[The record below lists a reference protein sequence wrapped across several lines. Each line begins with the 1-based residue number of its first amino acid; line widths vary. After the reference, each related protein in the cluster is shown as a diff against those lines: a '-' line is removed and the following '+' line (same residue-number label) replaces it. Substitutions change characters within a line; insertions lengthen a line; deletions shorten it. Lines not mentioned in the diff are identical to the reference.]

1 MWVLAFPCASSDSI
15 VRRVDNMKY
24 TDVVVDSL
32 GVQSLW
38 KHQQHRRRRRRK
50 QSSGKTKNGAR
61 NTVPKFIKRFIKS
74 KLQLKQQMLLHQ
86 ADHSTPV
93 DEIITLPGSKVFRDI
108 DIQRLC
114 GIHLTACILNV
125 PIAVVRLTQHQLKK
139 KLKHVPG
146 AQVEKLKDNLPK
158 VVKYLKEN
166 IGLKDVK
173 TVLREFENS
182 DVIIP
187 AEAIAK
193 EFRDEGVELRNTTK
207 HYKKYVGLKDVI
219 TVLRELDESNVMIPA
234 EEFANKFR
242 EAMAKEL
249 TDEGVDKAEEGGEE
263 KELTD
268 EGVDKAEEGG
278 EEKEGTVEAIA
289 NEMRD
294 GGVDKEEG
302 GGKGK
307 EGTVKE
313 DLETLE
319 ALGR

>member
-61 NTVPKFIKRFIKS
+61 KTVPKFIKSDQSSGKTKNGARKIVPTFIKS

-86 ADHSTPV
+86 ADDSTPV

-108 DIQRLC
+108 DIERLC

-193 EFRDEGVELRNTTK
+193 EFRDDGVELRNTTK

-263 KELTD
+263 KE
-268 EGVDKAEEGG
+268 
-278 EEKEGTVEAIA
+278 GTVEAIA